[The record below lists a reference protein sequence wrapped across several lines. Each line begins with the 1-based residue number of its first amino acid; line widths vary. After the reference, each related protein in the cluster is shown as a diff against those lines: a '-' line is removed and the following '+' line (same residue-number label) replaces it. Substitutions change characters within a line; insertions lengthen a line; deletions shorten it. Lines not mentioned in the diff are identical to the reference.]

1 MPDWSWS
8 YRQGGNSGQLSEIA
22 EAHSDDAFRG
32 NTLADI
38 RNKSNP
44 FEANYYSSS
53 TRSRLAR
60 RQISKEIAD
69 IKERRINL
77 DDNDENNF
85 INPRMPESFGQ
96 ALPESIKQSQV
107 EKAQSFSKPILP
119 PLNIARV
126 RDENQNILPIKG
138 FQEVTRN
145 KSSRSP
151 HLSSGFSRVRVIG
164 EFNFSVG
171 DWDGSFIKEDT
182 IWRDDISST
191 QKLRTLAR
199 RLGESYFAKDL
210 PVLTKLIRKEKE
222 FSSFVKPQLHH
233 EFTFKKMKTEKFNR
247 QSSKVEELEN
257 SLHCWWRNE
266 IKYLV
271 LKKLNEIREEK

>member
-1 MPDWSWS
+1 MPDWSCS

-32 NTLADI
+32 NTLVDI
-38 RNKSNP
+38 RNKANP

-77 DDNDENNF
+77 DDNNENNF
-85 INPRMPESFGQ
+85 VDPRMPETFAQ
-96 ALPESIKQSQV
+96 ALPDSMKEPQV
-107 EKAQSFSKPILP
+107 EKTQPFVKPILP

-126 RDENQNILPIKG
+126 RDENQNMLPIKN

-171 DWDGSFIKEDT
+171 DCDGSFIKEDT
-182 IWRDDISST
+182 I
-191 QKLRTLAR
+191 
-199 RLGESYFAKDL
+199 
-210 PVLTKLIRKEKE
+210 
-222 FSSFVKPQLHH
+222 
-233 EFTFKKMKTEKFNR
+233 
-247 QSSKVEELEN
+247 
-257 SLHCWWRNE
+257 
-266 IKYLV
+266 
-271 LKKLNEIREEK
+271 

>member
-1 MPDWSWS
+1 M
-8 YRQGGNSGQLSEIA
+8 
-22 EAHSDDAFRG
+22 
-32 NTLADI
+32 
-38 RNKSNP
+38 NKSNP

-69 IKERRINL
+69 IKERRVNL
-77 DDNDENNF
+77 EENNE
-85 INPRMPESFGQ
+85 INVINSKVPESFGQ
-96 ALPESIKQSQV
+96 ALQV
-107 EKAQSFSKPILP
+107 DLKPTQMEKAQSFSKPVLP
-119 PLNIARV
+119 PLNIARL
-126 RDENQNILPIKG
+126 RDENQNVLAIKG
-138 FQEVTRN
+138 FQEATRN

-171 DWDGSFIKEDT
+171 DWEGSFIKEDT
-182 IWRDDISST
+182 IWKDDISST

-222 FSSFVKPQLHH
+222 FSSFVKPPLQHD
-233 EFTFKKMKTEKFNR
+233 FTFKKMKTEKFNK
-247 QSSKVEELEN
+247 QSSKIEETEY
-257 SLHCWWRNE
+257 SSHWWCKNE
-266 IKYLV
+266 SKYLV
-271 LKKLNEIREEK
+271 LKKLNELKEEK